1 LIAFL
6 TNARTRLL
14 SGRLLVGR
22 AVALSFGRGIAS
34 LLSAAWIILVARRL
48 SVVEFGDVSVG
59 LALVLILTALSD
71 LGLQTILAKDVV
83 ETGWI
88 RRTVLDTVIT
98 RRLLWA
104 TVGAVLL
111 IVLYMVATRE
121 RSLTVPFLFSLSIVG
136 SALYNPTITA
146 YRATGN
152 IRLEV
157 ISEIGSRAVVLIG
170 GGLWVFAGGGII
182 AVAVAYSAVGVAI
195 GLIDYVFV
203 RGKSEP
209 EPSNRPLPS
218 FSLRASTPFALANT
232 VGAVY
237 QRIDSYLVALLRG
250 TAAAGIYG
258 ASYRFQ
264 DMNVILP
271 TALGQLALSEAAGK
285 DPRTRLSIAKRVAA
299 QSLLLAIVP
308 AVGFSV
314 FAEPLLVFLF
324 GQRYATAAPIVVV
337 LMISTLP
344 GATAVALQGLTAVT
358 DPKRFAAATAGS
370 LVMNVVANLILIPSF
385 SGLGAAW
392 ANVISQTFMTAAFYW
407 ALWRKTNEL
416 VASPGA

>member
-48 SVVEFGDVSVG
+48 PLDQFGDVSVG

-88 RRTVLDTVIT
+88 RRPVLDTVIT

-104 TVGAVLL
+104 AVGAALL
-111 IVLYMVATRE
+111 IVLYVIATRE

-157 ISEIGSRAVVLIG
+157 ISEIGSRAVVLVA
-170 GGLWVFAGGGII
+170 GGLWVLAGGGII
-182 AVAVAYSAVGVAI
+182 AVAVAYSAVGLAI
-195 GLIDYVFV
+195 GLIDYLFV
-203 RGKSEP
+203 RGRSLP

-237 QRIDSYLVALLRG
+237 QRIDNYLVALLRG
-250 TAAAGIYG
+250 ASAAGIYG

-324 GQRYATAAPIVVV
+324 GTRYASAAPIVVV
-337 LMISTLP
+337 LMLSTLP

-370 LVMNVVANLILIPSF
+370 LVLNVVANLILIPPF